1 MEKKPNL
8 FHHFKQKN
16 TIKSKQAKKAREEE
30 MLASLYMQSKSK
42 NMTPLSVAGALA
54 SSAPHHR
61 KSILIHREQI

>member
-1 MEKKPNL
+1 MEKTNL

-16 TIKSKQAKKAREEE
+16 TIKSKQAMKA
-30 MLASLYMQSKSK
+30 LLDMQSKSK

-61 KSILIHREQI
+61 KSTLIHREQI

>member
-1 MEKKPNL
+1 MEKKTNL